1 MTSLTSTVQN
11 LKIKTRMEMV
21 INCLTG
27 EAALEN
33 NTENVLV

>member
-11 LKIKTRMEMV
+11 LKIKTCMEMV
-21 INCLTG
+21 INRLTG
-27 EAALEN
+27 ETALEN